1 VGDDVSLVIA
11 FAAAVVLTPFLA
23 TVATRLG
30 LVDRP
35 GPLKLHEQPIPVAG
49 GLAVTAA
56 ALLAISVTGHGDPWI
71 AAAVVLG
78 FAGGLID
85 DVRPLPVWMRLAVQ
99 AAAGGLLVAGGLRLE
114 PLGALGGVGLVLA
127 TVACC
132 NAVNML
138 DGQDGLVSG
147 LGACAALGIAGVLA
161 STGFAGA
168 LPLALAGA
176 LLGFLMWNRPPA
188 RVFLGDGGAYVVGV
202 LLAAS
207 AGQASIAGWHGVL
220 ATGACLGVFAYE
232 LVSTVARRIASST
245 STALGDR
252 NHSYDRLAVRL
263 GSRERST
270 LLMWGL
276 GVVSSAIGIVVV
288 RMDPIPGVVLVVAV
302 TALTGLLDA
311 RLIPVSL
318 AKEDR

>member
-11 FAAAVVLTPFLA
+11 FALAAILTPIMGA
-23 TVATRLG
+23 IEIRLG

-35 GPLKLHEQPIPVAG
+35 GPLKIHDRPIPVAG
-49 GLAVTAA
+49 GPGLVVAVLVAIAVT
-56 ALLAISVTGHGDPWI
+56 GDRDPWI

-78 FAGGLID
+78 LVGGLID
-85 DVRPLPVWMRLAVQ
+85 DTRPLPAGVRLAVQ
-99 AAAGGLLVAGGLRLE
+99 AAAGGLLIAGGLRLE
-114 PLGALGGVGLVLA
+114 PLGALGGAGLVLV

-138 DGQDGLVSG
+138 DGQDGLASG
-147 LGACAALGIAGVLA
+147 LGVCAALGIAGVLA
-161 STGFAGA
+161 STGFAAA

-176 LLGFLMWNRPPA
+176 LLGFLVWNRPPA
-188 RVFLGDGGAYVVGV
+188 RVFLGDGGAYAVGV

-207 AGQASIAGWHGVL
+207 AGQASDAGWHGLL
-220 ATGACLGVFAYE
+220 AAGACLGVFAYE
-232 LVSTVARRIASST
+232 LVSTIVRRIASAASA
-245 STALGDR
+245 ALGDR

-263 GSRERST
+263 GSRTWST
-270 LLMWGL
+270 LVMWAL
-276 GVVSSAIGIVVV
+276 GVATSAIGIAVVS
-288 RMDPIPGVVLVVAV
+288 MDPVPGVVLVVAV
-302 TALTGLLDA
+302 VALTGLLDV

>member
-1 VGDDVSLVIA
+1 MSVVIA
-11 FAAAVVLTPFLA
+11 FAVAAILTPI
-23 TVATRLG
+23 VAKIGVRLG

-35 GPLKLHEQPIPVAG
+35 GPLKIHDRPIPVAG
-49 GLAVTAA
+49 GPGLAAA
-56 ALLAISVTGHGDPWI
+56 ALVAFAVTGHGEPWI
-71 AAAVVLG
+71 AAAAAVGL
-78 FAGGLID
+78 AGGLID
-85 DVRPLPVWMRLAVQ
+85 DVRPLHVWVRLVVQ
-99 AAAGGLLVAGGLRLE
+99 AAAGGLLVAGGLSLE
-114 PLGALGGVGLVLA
+114 PLGALGGAGLVLA

-132 NAVNML
+132 NAVNMV
-138 DGQDGLVSG
+138 DGQDGLASG
-147 LGACAALGIAGVLA
+147 LGACAALGIAGVLE

-188 RVFLGDGGAYVVGV
+188 RVFLGDGGTYAVGV

-207 AGQASIAGWHGVL
+207 AGQASIGGWHGLL

-232 LVSTVARRIASST
+232 LVSTVARRLASST
-245 STALGDR
+245 PAAVGDR

-263 GSRERST
+263 GSRARST
-270 LLMWGL
+270 LLMWAL
-276 GVVSSAIGIVVV
+276 GAASSAIGIAVV
-288 RMDPIPGVVLVVAV
+288 RMDPVPGLVLVMAVA
-302 TALTGLLDA
+302 ALTGLLDV